1 MQYLVCSKHEALKW
15 VEETF
20 NIKNDFKP
28 MENPIKDKWESFN
41 SLSSSQIEYLK
52 ARAIDYNLLKDVVKD
67 FR

>member
-67 FR
+67 YR